1 VLGEAVS
8 EKSGVATTT
17 VTVVECV
24 RAPLMPVMV
33 SVYDP
38 TGVLAELVTERVDD
52 EVDGFGEKL
61 PVIPVGNPLTLNVT
75 WPLKPTTGFT
85 VTL

>member
-8 EKSGVATTT
+8 EKSGVATTK

-24 RAPLMPVMV
+24 RAPLTPVMV

-38 TGVLAELVTERVDD
+38 TGVVAELVTDKVDD
-52 EVDGFGEKL
+52 DVVGFGEKL
-61 PVIPVGNPLTLNVT
+61 PVAPVGNPPTLSVT
-75 WPLKPTTGFT
+75 WPLKPTREFT
-85 VTL
+85 VTP